1 MYYFVYY
8 FIFQQCPAVS
18 EENRSDIELKDCEE
32 EREEEEEEE
41 TGQEEEEEEEEEVVT
56 VTDPLSQSLKFGV
69 YDTNY
74 KVQHTHVINQ
84 L

>member
-1 MYYFVYY
+1 M
-8 FIFQQCPAVS
+8 
-18 EENRSDIELKDCEE
+18 
-32 EREEEEEEE
+32 
-41 TGQEEEEEEEEEVVT
+41 VT

-74 KVQHTHVINQ
+74 KVQHMHVINQ